1 MSLKSSTP
9 ILQLLRDRILDLLPF
24 WHNLVWFRLL
34 GEDNYALAEALNY
47 RIEVYLDILYF
58 GGFISSDGKV
68 LIEKLSKKIG
78 VIIDVNTY

>member
-1 MSLKSSTP
+1 MSLKCSTP
-9 ILQLLRDRILDLLPF
+9 ILRLLRYRILELPPF
-24 WHNLVWFRLL
+24 GLNLVLFRLL

-78 VIIDVNTY
+78 VIIDVNT

>member
-1 MSLKSSTP
+1 MSLKCSTP
-9 ILQLLRDRILDLLPF
+9 ILRLLRYRILELPPF
-24 WHNLVWFRLL
+24 GLNLVLFRLL

-47 RIEVYLDILYF
+47 RIEDHLDILYF

-78 VIIDVNTY
+78 VIIDVNT

>member
-1 MSLKSSTP
+1 MSLKCSTP
-9 ILQLLRDRILDLLPF
+9 ILRLLRYRILELPPF
-24 WHNLVWFRLL
+24 GLNLVLFRLL

-47 RIEVYLDILYF
+47 RIEDYLDILNF

-78 VIIDVNTY
+78 VIIDVNT